1 MEKILPNNIFYDELA
16 SDYDAM
22 ISFDKAVENK
32 KAHLKK
38 LITPEM
44 KSAADIGCGSG
55 VDSIALASLALNV
68 TAFDPSVEML
78 KASKANAERMNVE
91 INFRNCTADN
101 IPGEFDRK
109 FDLVVSLGNTFANI
123 PEENFYASLK
133 MCYDILKPNG
143 QLLIQVLNYEKILN
157 EKKRIVNITK
167 AGDNYF
173 IRFYDFAIEHIV
185 FNILYF
191 SKSNPSNQRLISTKI
206 YPHSIKNF
214 ESGLKEAGFRSI
226 QFYSN
231 MGLLPFTSNLTA
243 DLVIRSQKNFE
254 F

>member
-1 MEKILPNNIFYDELA
+1 MEKILPNEMFYNELA
-16 SDYDAM
+16 SEYDAM
-22 ISFDKAVENK
+22 ISFDKAVESK
-32 KAHLKK
+32 KAHIKK
-38 LITPEM
+38 LITAEM

-55 VDSIALASLALNV
+55 VDSIALASLGLKV

-78 KASKANAERMNVE
+78 KASKANAEKTNVE
-91 INFRNCTADN
+91 IDFQNCPADN
-101 IPGEFDRK
+101 IPREFDKK

-123 PEENFYASLK
+123 PKEKFSASLK
-133 MCYDILKPNG
+133 RCYDILKPNG

-157 EKKRIVNITK
+157 EKKRIVNITE

-173 IRFYDFAIEHIV
+173 IRFYDFATEHIV

-206 YPHSIKNF
+206 YPHSSENF
-214 ESGLKEAGFRSI
+214 KSGLEKAGFSSI

-231 MGLLPFTSNLTA
+231 LELIPLTKNLST
-243 DLVIRSQKNFE
+243 DLVIWSEKNFE